1 MPSFD
6 VVSELDKHE
15 VTNAVEN
22 AVKELDRRYD
32 LKGKGSFEFKEKDL
46 TVNLTAEADF
56 QLEAMIEILKLA
68 LVKRK
73 IDVQCL
79 EVKDAYASGKLM
91 KQEAVL
97 KEGIDKELAKKIV
110 AHIKDAKLK
119 VQAAIQG
126 EQVRVTG
133 KSVTTC
139 RKPLRH
145 CGARNSACRCNS
157 TTSATDTSVVWK
169 YCDGGLCRSCRR
181 LRSLIFDLLIVRLRL
196 KCLGKDRSLV
206 ALDSSYT
213 APTRLLRGFYGAS
226 TGLYRASI
234 WGFYAAPRFLR
245 QRCRVQQK

>member
-110 AHIKDAKLK
+110 AHVKDAKLK

-126 EQVRVTG
+126 EQVRVLS
-133 KSVTTC
+133 KS
-139 RKPLRH
+139 K
-145 CGARNSACRCNS
+145 
-157 TTSATDTSVVWK
+157 D
-169 YCDGGLCRSCRR
+169 
-181 LRSLIFDLLIVRLRL
+181 DLQAAMAFL
-196 KCLGKDRSLV
+196 KSKDFGIDLQF
-206 ALDSSYT
+206 T
-213 APTRLLRGFYGAS
+213 N
-226 TGLYRASI
+226 YR
-234 WGFYAAPRFLR
+234 
-245 QRCRVQQK
+245 

>member
-1 MPSFD
+1 VVDISFSLGLLQAFGGSQYWLGKTRYNERDFNHKPSARLYHWGAFFIGELYMPSFD

-15 VTNAVEN
+15 ATNAVEN
-22 AVKELDRRYD
+22 AIKELDRRYD

-46 TVNLTAEADF
+46 TVNLTAEAEF

-79 EVKDAYASGKLM
+79 EIKDAYASGKVM

-133 KSVTTC
+133 KK
-139 RKPLRH
+139 RDDLQEAIAALRAKEFGMPLQFNNFR
-145 CGARNSACRCNS
+145 
-157 TTSATDTSVVWK
+157 D
-169 YCDGGLCRSCRR
+169 
-181 LRSLIFDLLIVRLRL
+181 
-196 KCLGKDRSLV
+196 
-206 ALDSSYT
+206 
-213 APTRLLRGFYGAS
+213 
-226 TGLYRASI
+226 
-234 WGFYAAPRFLR
+234 
-245 QRCRVQQK
+245 

>member
-15 VTNAVEN
+15 LTNAVEN

-46 TVNLTAEADF
+46 TVNLTAEAGF

-68 LVKRK
+68 LTKRK

-91 KQEAVL
+91 KQDAIL

-133 KSVTTC
+133 KKRDDLQEAIAALRAKEFGMPLQFNNFREQARSHFLYVYSPGS
-139 RKPLRH
+139 RKS
-145 CGARNSACRCNS
+145 G
-157 TTSATDTSVVWK
+157 
-169 YCDGGLCRSCRR
+169 DGRW
-181 LRSLIFDLLIVRLRL
+181 I
-196 KCLGKDRSLV
+196 
-206 ALDSSYT
+206 
-213 APTRLLRGFYGAS
+213 
-226 TGLYRASI
+226 
-234 WGFYAAPRFLR
+234 
-245 QRCRVQQK
+245 